1 MKKKIISIP
10 LCFLMLLMLLMT
22 AASCG
27 RDPKTTEEET
37 KKEKT
42 TASADVVTTAAE
54 SESAVPRPEL
64 EIRDADAYFSEHG
77 TVLDVAN
84 LQDEDAM
91 LTEAGAYELLNE
103 RGFSDYRITAGND
116 SEGNMTEP
124 AEISPNS
131 KNRHPIYETYYV
143 SAQNIL
149 WVITVTG
156 HTVTANPLS
165 FNLESE
171 KEVMIIVTETEYVTS
186 FDNASRRFFRTV
198 PAESVLAL
206 KKVERIDK
214 AALDQMTWEELS
226 K

>member
-27 RDPKTTEEET
+27 RDSKTTEEET

-42 TASADVVTTAAE
+42 TASADVGTTAAE
-54 SESAVPRPEL
+54 SESAVSRPEL
-64 EIRDADAYFSEHG
+64 EIKDADSYFSEHG

-131 KNRHPIYETYYV
+131 KNRHPIYD
-143 SAQNIL
+143 SNQNIL
-149 WVITVTG
+149 WVVTVTG

-214 AALDQMTWEELS
+214 ATLDQITGEELS